1 MVNIMIHNKD
11 ILNSLPL
18 LASVLGRNYGVTVQI
33 GGDSAYTNGN
43 EIHIPSLPLDCDE
56 EMIGLARGYIDH
68 ESAHIR
74 FTDFEALK
82 KAELDPVTHHIWN
95 SIEDW
100 RVEEKLSAFYPGC
113 RQHFHWLARKIFVEY
128 TDKRQEEAGD
138 KPASSILEYVL
149 LSVRS
154 WSVPEITDPLRRV
167 RTQID
172 THFQGLRKSIDRV
185 LIRMQNTCH
194 STEDAISYARE
205 IAAIM
210 KRWEPEKQPL
220 QRSEKNGGLM
230 GTSGAEKSK
239 TIDESSIK
247 ETKEEEGSNRQIP
260 YGSPECPT
268 DETYESS
275 CEEEKQSSSDTS
287 NTKQCE
293 EEDHVCTATQRSLLG
308 DHQEDAEFD
317 AKSQMTCQT
326 KQTQEE
332 KGNNPVQDI
341 ADLFASQES
350 DLPRSLENQIASI
363 LTEGQAAKRD
373 NSISVAT
380 VGSVAYCDVTQDEKE
395 NALRA
400 SIGLRSRLQGLLEA
414 KIKQSTGVG
423 LRGALSTKHLYR
435 LRIGNPRIFA
445 SQEERQGLNTA
456 VHLLL
461 DVSSSMSGSA
471 IQLARQACYAVTKAL
486 SGIKGINPAV
496 TAFPSEGYADNTVAP
511 LLCHGEKLPP
521 YLSVKANGSTPLAEA
536 LWWVMQ
542 TMLALR
548 ESRKIILILTDGM
561 PNSVPN
567 AKSALDNAKNA
578 GFEVFGIGI
587 VSSSITQLLPKTSQ
601 NIYNLT
607 DLAPTMF
614 TILQKALLKG
624 ENL

>member
-1 MVNIMIHNKD
+1 MVNTMICNKD
-11 ILNSLPL
+11 ILNCLPL
-18 LASVLGRNYGVTVQI
+18 LASILGRNYGVTVQI

-56 EMIGLARGYIDH
+56 EMVGLARGYIDH

-74 FTDFEALK
+74 FTDFEALQ

-100 RVEEKLSAFYPGC
+100 RVEEKLSSFYPGC
-113 RQHFHWLARKIFVEY
+113 RQHFHWLARKIFVE
-128 TDKRQEEAGD
+128 DKRQEEAGD

-154 WSVPEITDPLRRV
+154 WSVPEIIDPLRRV

-172 THFQGLRKSIDRV
+172 TRFQGLRTPIDGV
-185 LIRMQNTCH
+185 LTRMQNACR

-205 IAAIM
+205 ITAIM
-210 KRWEPEKQPL
+210 KRWEPEKQAL
-220 QRSEKNGGLM
+220 QGPDKNGGLM
-230 GTSGAEKSK
+230 YPSGGH
-239 TIDESSIK
+239 TTNDTGSSSHK
-247 ETKEEEGSNRQIP
+247 ETHEEEGSNRQITQR
-260 YGSPECPT
+260 STKCPSA
-268 DETYESS
+268 ETYESS
-275 CEEEKQSSSDTS
+275 CEEEKQSSGDTS
-287 NTKQCE
+287 NTNQY
-293 EEDHVCTATQRSLLG
+293 EEDENVCTAAQRSLLG
-308 DHQEDAEFD
+308 DHQEDAESD
-317 AKSQMTCQT
+317 AKSQLTCQT
-326 KQTQEE
+326 KQAQE
-332 KGNNPVQDI
+332 KRDNDPVQDI
-341 ADLFASQES
+341 ADLFARQES
-350 DLPRSLENQIASI
+350 DLPKSLGEQIAST
-363 LTEGQAAKRD
+363 LTGGQAANRD
-373 NSISVAT
+373 SSISVAT
-380 VGSVAYCDVTQDEKE
+380 VGSVTYCDVTQDEKE

-414 KIKQSTGVG
+414 KIRQSTGVG
-423 LRGALSTKHLYR
+423 LRGSLSTKHLYR
-435 LRIGNPRIFA
+435 LRIGNPRIFT

-471 IQLARQACYAVTKAL
+471 IQLARQACYAVAKAL

-511 LLCHGEKLPP
+511 LLSHGEKLPP

-536 LWWVMQ
+536 LWWVVQ
-542 TMLALR
+542 TMLPLR

-567 AKSALDNAKNA
+567 AKSALDIARKT

-587 VSSSITQLLPKTSQ
+587 LSSCIAQLLPKTSQ
-601 NIYNLT
+601 TIYNLS
-607 DLAPTMF
+607 DLAPTIF

-624 ENL
+624 ENV